1 MEAQVHVLGQPQLP
15 ATLIP
20 TLRQAPRADISLA
33 MWQMLRRHRCYITPS
48 TLTPFLEVVQAP
60 AVSIRATATS
70 RVTTGWSQ
78 LPRPTRLC
86 SNSLPMLD
94 SVHET
99 ESSADCRNRFSVSFS
114 RRQPRGNRISP
125 EEI

>member
-48 TLTPFLEVVQAP
+48 TLTPFLGVVQAA

-94 SVHET
+94 AVPAT
-99 ESSADCRNRFSVSFS
+99 EHSADCRNRLFGSFS
-114 RRQPRGNRISP
+114 LPLPAGNRVAF
-125 EEI
+125 